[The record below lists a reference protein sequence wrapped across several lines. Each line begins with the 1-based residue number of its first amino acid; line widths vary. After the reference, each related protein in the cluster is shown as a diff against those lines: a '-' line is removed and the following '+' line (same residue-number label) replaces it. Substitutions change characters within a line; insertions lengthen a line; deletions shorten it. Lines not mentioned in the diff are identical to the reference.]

1 MGFPRTDPLRDRDDG
16 ARLRSNA
23 LSVLERLLP
32 TGSGLAVRLWDGTRW
47 NADGDPTRPTLV
59 LREPGALA
67 AMLKPPFDLSAG
79 EAFLHG
85 EIDVEGSLEAAF
97 AAIDELDPHLSLL
110 DWPRLALE
118 VAGIQRRGAPRSTLM
133 ARLRGRAHT
142 RSRDRAAIAH
152 HYDVSNAFYR
162 LWLDARMVYSCAY
175 FPDGGETLDAA
186 QEAKLDLICRKL
198 SLVPDDR
205 LLDIGC
211 GWGALVVFAAQRYG
225 VSALGVTLSEAQ
237 CQEARERVAAAGIAD
252 RVRVELLDYRDVR
265 GEFDKIASVGMSEHV
280 GRERLGDY
288 FRAAW
293 ERLAPRGLMLEHAIT
308 SGPLGTDRRSSSV
321 ISGEFSRRYVF
332 PDGEILPLGE
342 KLQAAE
348 SLGFEVRDVEDLRE
362 HYAITLRR
370 WVRNLEANID
380 LAEREVGPERTR
392 LWRLFMS
399 AAAHQFAIGQIAIH
413 QALLAK
419 PDARGRVDLPRSRA
433 ALDRG

>member
-1 MGFPRTDPLRDRDDG
+1 MGFARRDPSGDRPNDD
-16 ARLRSNA
+16 ARLRSIA
-23 LSVLERLLP
+23 VSVLERLLP
-32 TGSGLAVRLWDGTRW
+32 PGSGLVVRLWDGTRL
-47 NADGDPTRPTLV
+47 NDDGDPTRPTLV
-59 LREPGALA
+59 LREPAALA

-79 EAFLHG
+79 EAFLRG
-85 EIDVEGSLEAAF
+85 EIDVEGGLEAAF
-97 AAIDELDPHLSLL
+97 AAIDDLDPHLSLL

-118 VAGIQRRGAPRSTLM
+118 VSAIQRRAAPRSPLM

-142 RSRDRAAIAH
+142 RSRDRDAIAH

-162 LWLDARMVYSCAY
+162 LWLDERMVYSCAY
-175 FPDGGETLDAA
+175 FPDGDETLDAA

-198 SLVPDDR
+198 ALAPGDR

-211 GWGALVVFAAQRYG
+211 GWGALVIFAAQRYG
-225 VSALGVTLSEAQ
+225 VSAWGVTLSEAQ
-237 CQEARERVAAAGIAD
+237 CQEARERVAAAGVAE
-252 RVRVELLDYRDVR
+252 RVRIELLDYRDVR
-265 GEFDKIASVGMSEHV
+265 GEFDKVASVGMSEHV

-288 FRAAW
+288 FRGAW

-308 SGPLGTDRRSSSV
+308 RGPFGDARTDTV

-332 PDGEILPLGE
+332 PDGEILPLAE

-348 SLGFEVRDVEDLRE
+348 ALGFEIRDVEDLRE
-362 HYAITLRR
+362 HYAITLRH
-370 WVRNLEANID
+370 WVRNLEAHVE

-399 AAAHQFAIGQIAIH
+399 AAAHQFVVGQIAIH

-419 PDARGRVDLPRSRA
+419 PDARGRVDLPRTRA
-433 ALDRG
+433 SWYRA